1 MYMTMSTKTNFNDDE
16 HYTSE
21 DYGLNELVEGGLAPL
36 RPASDEHGAYELNVA
51 LALRM
56 FADAHGLGK
65 VRTGDVGIMTKRE
78 PTTVLTADVVFIS
91 NKRYAQKSGK
101 GFLPFAPD
109 LVVEVVTPEYSRAAL
124 SQKLAAYFA
133 IEVRLVWVLDAESR
147 TVFAYTATNEVQTFG
162 PDDTLTGEPVL
173 PGLRVAV
180 ASLFEV

>member
-1 MYMTMSTKTNFNDDE
+1 MTLSAKTNFNDDE

-21 DYGLNELVEGGLAPL
+21 DYGLGELTEDALEPL

-51 LALRM
+51 LVLRM

-65 VRTGDVGIMTKRE
+65 VRSGDVGIMAHRDHA
-78 PTTVLTADVVFIS
+78 TVLTADVVFIS

-109 LVVEVVTPEYSRAAL
+109 LVVEVLTPEYSRAKI
-124 SQKLAAYFA
+124 SQKLAHYFA
-133 IEVRLVWVLDAESR
+133 IEVRLVWILDPECR
-147 TVFAYTATNEVQTFG
+147 TVFAYTATNEVHAFG

-180 ASLFEV
+180 ARLFEV